1 MEDEKIQLNKEQK
14 EAVQHQDG
22 PMLIVAGA
30 GTGKTALIT
39 QRLVFLIEQGL
50 AKSDEILALTFTEK
64 AAGEMEERVDNALPL
79 GYFDLWIST
88 FHSFCERVLRD
99 EGLHVGLSTDFEI
112 LDDSKQYRLVKNNL
126 HRFDFIINLWG
137 TPLNT

>member
-99 EGLHVGLSTDFEI
+99 EG
-112 LDDSKQYRLVKNNL
+112 
-126 HRFDFIINLWG
+126 
-137 TPLNT
+137 